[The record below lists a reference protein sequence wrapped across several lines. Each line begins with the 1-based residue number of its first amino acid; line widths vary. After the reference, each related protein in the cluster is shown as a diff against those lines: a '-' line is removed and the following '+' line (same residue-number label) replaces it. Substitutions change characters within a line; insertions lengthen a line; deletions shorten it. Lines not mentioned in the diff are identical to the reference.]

1 MQAKALQECPNAGT
15 LWAEC
20 VSMAPR
26 PQRKSKSVDALRRCD
41 NDPHVI
47 NAVAQLFWHD
57 RKVTNNSS
65 VHSCSWASTTH
76 SARHLSVPSDG
87 ASTLTCRC
95 WWLIIRWR
103 RHATGLI
110 ARLHSIQILE
120 TSGRST
126 TNSSVSMERSN
137 SRRTCSRRPEQS
149 SLGTESTGT
158 FACRVGIQ
166 VYPPQRPSC
175 RLRCFFCQQV

>member
-57 RKVTNNSS
+57 RKVQTTLLYIP
-65 VHSCSWASTTH
+65 VRWYSTT
-76 SARHLSVPSDG
+76 
-87 ASTLTCRC
+87 
-95 WWLIIRWR
+95 
-103 RHATGLI
+103 
-110 ARLHSIQILE
+110 Q
-120 TSGRST
+120 
-126 TNSSVSMERSN
+126 
-137 SRRTCSRRPEQS
+137 
-149 SLGTESTGT
+149 LGTCQCLLT
-158 FACRVGIQ
+158 AH
-166 VYPPQRPSC
+166 RP
-175 RLRCFFCQQV
+175 